1 MSLLSVEEIFSFKN
15 ISKLEILNTASI
27 LVNVYVGSIVLVI
40 NLVMLTIR
48 GNGCVK
54 VSNSHFHIVVATH
67 SCDTCCVLLTC

>member
-1 MSLLSVEEIFSFKN
+1 MFVDM
-15 ISKLEILNTASI
+15 
-27 LVNVYVGSIVLVI
+27 YVGSIVLVI